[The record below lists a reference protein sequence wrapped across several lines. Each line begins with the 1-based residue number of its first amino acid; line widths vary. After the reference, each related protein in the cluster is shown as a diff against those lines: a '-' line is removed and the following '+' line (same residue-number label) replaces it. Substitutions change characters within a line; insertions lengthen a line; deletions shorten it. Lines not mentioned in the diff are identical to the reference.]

1 MHNFQELKVW
11 QRAMD
16 ITEKIYRISAEFPV
30 EEKYGITSQIRRS
43 AVSIPSN
50 IAEGAGR
57 NTDGEFKNF
66 LGIASGSSNELF
78 TQLIL
83 SHRLEL
89 VSENTVKPLLNELI
103 EVQKMNY
110 SLIQK
115 FSKKIK
121 KI

>member
-1 MHNFQELKVW
+1 MHNFQELKIW

-16 ITEKIYRISAEFPV
+16 ITEKTYRISAEFPT
-30 EEKYGITSQIRRS
+30 EEKFGLTSQIRRS

-83 SHRLEL
+83 SYRLDL
-89 VSENTVKPLLNELI
+89 VAESIVKPLLNELI

-110 SLIQK
+110 ALIQK
-115 FSKKIK
+115 FSKKI
-121 KI
+121 

>member
-1 MHNFQELKVW
+1 MHNFQELKIW

-16 ITEKIYRISAEFPV
+16 VAEETYLISADFPK
-30 EEKYGITSQIRRS
+30 EEKYGLTSQIRRS

-57 NTDGEFKNF
+57 NTDGEFKNS

-83 SHRLEL
+83 SKRLGLIPENQQLSSLLESL
-89 VSENTVKPLLNELI
+89 V

-110 SLIQK
+110 TLIKK
-115 FSKKIK
+115 FSK
-121 KI
+121 

>member
-1 MHNFQELKVW
+1 MHNFQQLKIW

-16 ITEKIYRISAEFPV
+16 ITEKTYRISAEFPV
-30 EEKYGITSQIRRS
+30 DEKYGLTSQIRRS
-43 AVSIPSN
+43 AASIPSN

-66 LGIASGSSNELF
+66 LGIANGSSNELF

-89 VSENTVKPLLNELI
+89 VSENTVQPLLNELI

-110 SLIQK
+110 ALIQK
-115 FSKKIK
+115 FSKKI
-121 KI
+121 